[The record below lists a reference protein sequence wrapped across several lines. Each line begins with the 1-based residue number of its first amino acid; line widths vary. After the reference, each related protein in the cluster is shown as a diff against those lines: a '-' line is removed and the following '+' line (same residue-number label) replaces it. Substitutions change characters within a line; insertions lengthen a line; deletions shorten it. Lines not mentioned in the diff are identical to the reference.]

1 MATNEIM
8 SGRSSSSPFNW
19 FPSPTYDVLQNREI
33 EGIVNTEKINSRLTA
48 NIVKSYVVQHRV
60 RPDQISDLITSVNQ
74 ALGQLGQP
82 FAPEEVLVPAV
93 SVRRSVHQDYVVCL
107 DCGYRAKMLRRHIST
122 RHGLNTD
129 EYLKRWGL
137 RSDHPLTAPAYS
149 ERRSTMA
156 KSFGFGRKRTG
167 LATPEVSPPA
177 APTPVDVEAKPVR
190 RRSRVA
196 SKSADVTSEEVAA
209 TPTRRRRSRSA
220 SKSLTADS
228 GNETVAEPKSAGKRR
243 PRSRVPSTQPE
254 RTSSSTAES

>member
-1 MATNEIM
+1 M
-8 SGRSSSSPFNW
+8 
-19 FPSPTYDVLQNREI
+19 
-33 EGIVNTEKINSRLTA
+33 NTEKINPRLTA
-48 NIVKSYVVQHRV
+48 MIVKGYVVQHRV

-82 FAPEEVLVPAV
+82 VQPEEVLVPAV

-167 LATPEVSPPA
+167 LATPEVSPSA
-177 APTPVDVEAKPVR
+177 APPSVDVGLGSEAKPAR
-190 RRSRVA
+190 RRSRAA
-196 SKSADVTSEEVAA
+196 SKSADLASGAVAEP
-209 TPTRRRRSRSA
+209 TPTRRWRSRSA
-220 SKSLTADS
+220 SKPLTPDS
-228 GNETVAEPKSAGKRR
+228 KNLTVAEPKPTRKRR
-243 PRSRVPSTQPE
+243 PGSRVASTQPE